1 MSVNTEISHSSDK
14 ATIFGHDLLIL
25 DEVSIADL
33 RKAKIKVGFLMMC
46 FCTSGESTFSLSEKE
61 YTLRKGDL
69 FISFTE
75 QILKEGRTSDDFHAK
90 ALFMSKA
97 YAQDCIVGLD
107 YLWPYIIYVMT
118 NPVIQLSKE
127 EQSWIMSCHKLICNR
142 LRKGPNRFLRESIV
156 SLTRAFYFEVC
167 GLLDMRVH
175 EHYDAKRN
183 RSYIIFDEFIRRVAQ
198 NYTIR
203 REVEWY
209 AGELCISAKHL
220 SEVVKSISGLTA
232 GQWIST
238 FVMVETKT
246 LLHDSTL
253 SIKQIAQQMNF
264 ASQSALGKYF
274 KNVTGISPTNYRKNE
289 LN

>member
-1 MSVNTEISHSSDK
+1 MSVNAEITYSSDK
-14 ATIFGHDLLIL
+14 TTIFGHEVLIL
-25 DEVSIADL
+25 DDVSIADI
-33 RKAKIKVGFLMMC
+33 RKANIKIGFLMMC
-46 FCTSGESTFSLSEKE
+46 FCTSGEATFSLSEKK
-61 YTLRKGDL
+61 YVLRKGDL

-75 QILKEGRTSDDFHAK
+75 QILKEGRTSNDFHAI

-97 YAQDCIVGLD
+97 YVQDCIVGLD
-107 YLWPYIIYVMT
+107 YLWPYIVYVMT

-127 EQSWIMSCHKLICNR
+127 EQCWIMNCHKQICNR
-142 LRKGPNRFLRESIV
+142 LRNGPIRFLRESIV

-167 GLLDMRVH
+167 GLIDMRMH
-175 EHYDAKRN
+175 DHYDAKRN
-183 RSYIIFDEFIRRVAQ
+183 RSHIIFDDFIRLVAQ
-198 NYTIR
+198 HHTHR

-232 GQWIST
+232 GQWITT
-238 FVMVETKT
+238 FAMVEIKT
-246 LLHDSTL
+246 LLHDSSL

-264 ASQSALGKYF
+264 PSQSALGKYF
-274 KNVTGISPTNYRKNE
+274 KNVSGISPTNYRKNE